1 MEGLIDDKHP
11 YCFIAKQS
19 IIDIITALNEAVNLE
34 YLI

>member
-19 IIDIITALNEAVNLE
+19 IIDILTALNEAV
-34 YLI
+34 I